1 MANTSPFLGSTTKT
15 AAFPTFKFLSFSNS
29 SLTTFSAISWILRLR
44 VVVTIKLIDE
54 YGEEMVL
61 KRCLIVTTTLD
72 LKIQEMAEK
81 VVKEELEKLKN
92 LNVGNAAVL
101 VVDPKNGEVL
111 AMVGSKDYFDTK

>member
-29 SLTTFSAISWILRLR
+29 SLTTFSAISWILRSR
-44 VVVTIKLIDE
+44 VVVTIKHLFKTISSP
-54 YGEEMVL
+54 YSSIS
-61 KRCLIVTTTLD
+61 LIVTTTLN